1 MEYFHYSEAYNG
13 QCLARLLTL
22 YLGGKKLGR
31 EQKTGASGEP
41 YHLVYGGPSGRR
53 EMLGVSKTGAEQYRK
68 SKQIVFCFCVFG
80 VQGTP
85 L

>member
-1 MEYFHYSEAYNG
+1 
-13 QCLARLLTL
+13 LTL
-22 YLGGKKLGR
+22 YLVGKKLGR
-31 EQKTGASGEP
+31 EQKTGATGEP

-53 EMLGVSKTGAEQYRK
+53 EMLGVSKIGVEQYRK